1 MPQENIKKPLTIFL
15 MGPTA
20 AGKTDLAMSLVQ
32 KKSCDIISVDSAMVY
47 KGLDIGSAKPSAEE
61 LQQAPHRLIDICD
74 PSEPY
79 SAARFRDDALREM
92 SNIISKGRTPLLAG
106 GTMLYYKTLLEG
118 MSNLPDSDP
127 EIRQKLQQELQ
138 QHGLEKM
145 HEKLREVDEFSASRI
160 NPNDPQRTLRALE
173 VFQISGKPLSQLHA
187 EQKQEE
193 FPYQV
198 LQIALIPSQRS
209 ILHERIEKRFH
220 LMMEQGF
227 LEEVQALYKR
237 GDLNADLPA
246 IRSVGYRQIWQYLE
260 GELSLNEAIERG
272 IIATRQLAK
281 RQYTWLRSWD
291 NLHQLQSDQS
301 LPALFSQVNQL
312 IDAEKT
318 AI

>member
-1 MPQENIKKPLTIFL
+1 MPQEKSNKPLAIFL

-32 KKSCDIISVDSAMVY
+32 QKSCDIISVDSAMVY
-47 KGLDIGSAKPSAEE
+47 KGLDIGSAKPSVEE
-61 LQQAPHRLIDICD
+61 LEQAPHRLIDICD
-74 PSEPY
+74 PVEPY

-92 SNIISKGRTPLLAG
+92 SDIVAQGRTPLLAG

-118 MSNLPDSDP
+118 MNNLPDSDP
-127 EIRQKLQQELQ
+127 EIRQRLQQDLEQ
-138 QHGLEKM
+138 YGLASM
-145 HEKLREVDEFSASRI
+145 HERLSAIDPVSASRI

-173 VFQISGKPLSQLHA
+173 VYHISGKPLSQLHA

-193 FPYQV
+193 FPYRV

-220 LMMEQGF
+220 LMMKQGF
-227 LEEVQALYKR
+227 LKEVTALHER

-260 GELSLNEAIERG
+260 GELSLGEAIERG

-291 NLHQLQSDQS
+291 NLHQLQSDQP
-301 LPALFSQVNQL
+301 LATLFLQVSQL
-312 IDAEKT
+312 IAGEKT